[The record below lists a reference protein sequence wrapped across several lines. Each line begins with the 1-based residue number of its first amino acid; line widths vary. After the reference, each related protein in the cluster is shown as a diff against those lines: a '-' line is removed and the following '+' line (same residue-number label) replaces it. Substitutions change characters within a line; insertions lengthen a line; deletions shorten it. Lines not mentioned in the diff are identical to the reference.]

1 MKVTIGAGQT
11 LAFVG
16 QSGCG
21 KSTSVQLLERFYDP
35 DEGEVV
41 SLDVNICFISR
52 NLHSYYY
59 KMTQKNKVMKKCVY
73 LFQLIDGR
81 PTKNTNVAFLR
92 SKIGIVS
99 QEPVLFAG
107 SVYDNIV
114 YGDQTRKI
122 SPEEVERAARLAN
135 MHEFVMSMKDVSFT

>member
-1 MKVTIGAGQT
+1 M
-11 LAFVG
+11 
-16 QSGCG
+16 
-21 KSTSVQLLERFYDP
+21 
-35 DEGEVV
+35 
-41 SLDVNICFISR
+41 
-52 NLHSYYY
+52 
-59 KMTQKNKVMKKCVY
+59 
-73 LFQLIDGR
+73 IDGHS
-81 PTKNTNVAFLR
+81 TKNTSVAFLR

-135 MHEFVMSMKDVSFT
+135 MHEFVMSMKDVSFNKL